1 MVNSRY
7 SNGQQYNSCVFVVP
21 YDKSDKK
28 NSAYKAKVRSTI
40 NCQDV
45 HDWPANE
52 NEYEALAMTLQGIE
66 SYQCPELNSLPNT
79 PTSDN
84 NLPNMFGDET
94 QDLSLMDGEM
104 KMNVSANDVRFESV

>member
-7 SNGQQYNSCVFVVP
+7 SNGQQYDSCIFVVP
-21 YDKSDKK
+21 YNRKDKE
-28 NSAYKAKVRSTI
+28 NLAYKVKVRSTI
-40 NCQDV
+40 NCQKI
-45 HDWPANE
+45 HDWPE
-52 NEYEALAMTLQGIE
+52 TDEDYKALIKSLQDIE